1 MIMIMIMIKIGRR
14 AIIMIKVAAIPII
27 MIKVAA
33 IPIIMTTIIKSEKED
48 ESPIFQKFSKV
59 KTASLSLSI
68 ISFILKKSNKK

>member
-1 MIMIMIMIKIGRR
+1 
-14 AIIMIKVAAIPII
+14 
-27 MIKVAA
+27 
-33 IPIIMTTIIKSEKED
+33 MTAIIKSQKED